1 MRYNMK
7 DFINEEYKIPN
18 TKIDLDSIGDFYV
31 RIGTLVYKIDVEKL
45 VKDYGSIVS
54 IINDNKTEE

>member
-7 DFINEEYKIPN
+7 DFINGEYTPH
-18 TKIDLDSIGDFYV
+18 TTIDLNSIGDFYI